1 MFACAK
7 NSNVEPSM
15 VQHTHLGLNL
25 STLAFVLLL
34 FLVIWFL
41 RNLASRDPETFFA
54 FFVFPSPV
62 IHGLC

>member
-1 MFACAK
+1 
-7 NSNVEPSM
+7 M